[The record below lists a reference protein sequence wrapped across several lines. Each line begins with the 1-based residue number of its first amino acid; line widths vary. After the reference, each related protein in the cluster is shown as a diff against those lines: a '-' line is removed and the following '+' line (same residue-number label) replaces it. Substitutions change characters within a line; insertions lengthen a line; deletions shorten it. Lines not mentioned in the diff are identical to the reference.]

1 MKTKRSLSF
10 LLCFLL
16 VIVACIG
23 RVGYVGLSEEYY
35 ASSSYNSYTLL
46 IDKKYPT
53 VYDIDS
59 SPLTNASDKYVAVI
73 KPDEKCLSEL
83 SKLFTSAEIADITQE
98 LKSGYPI
105 VHEIDAKYKDTKLEY
120 IKIMK
125 CKVHYDSH
133 QICSHLI
140 SSVTGGVESHFS
152 DLFSDVKELSV
163 NYAVDAKGR
172 LLAGD
177 TGTVQNDDY
186 RSQRGIGLA
195 IDKKIQQIAESAMD
209 TSRIEKGAVVITDV
223 DSGAVLALCSRPNID
238 LNHISDTEND
248 FVNRALQPF
257 SVGSIFKIVV
267 ACCALE
273 NGLGDTRYTCAG
285 KIRVAD
291 TEYACQNTR
300 AHGAETLKTALANSC
315 NCYFVNLA
323 LKLGKDKLW
332 QTAYE
337 FGFGGETY
345 LGSDWKVSNGVID
358 DVSLLK
364 SDGRLALL
372 GFGQGHLSATPLMFA
387 SVVSTVANGG
397 IYYEPYIVDG
407 YIDDDGTRRKTTS
420 ASDPQG
426 RRIISQSTAKTMQS
440 YLEYV
445 VTNGTGSQAQSSDG
459 LSAGKTSTAQSGQYS
474 NGREILH
481 TWFAGYYPSDDPEY
495 AVVIMD
501 EDGTSGGGDCG
512 PVFRQIVDKL
522 ATLQ

>member
-1 MKTKRSLSF
+1 MRGKRVISF

-16 VIVACIG
+16 VIAGCIG
-23 RVGYVGLSEEYY
+23 RVGYIGLSQDYY

-46 IDKKYPT
+46 VDRKYPT

-59 SPLTNASDKYVAVI
+59 QPLTNASDRYVAVI

-83 SKLFTSAEIADITQE
+83 SWLFDADEIADITSE

-105 VHEIDAKYKDTKLEY
+105 VREIDPTKKDTELEY
-120 IKIMK
+120 IKVFK
-125 CKVHYDSH
+125 CKEHYDSR
-133 QICSHLI
+133 QLCSHLI
-140 SSVTGGVESHFS
+140 SNVTGGIEAHFNE
-152 DLFSDVKELSV
+152 LFSEVKELTV

-177 TGTVQNDDY
+177 TGTVQSAGY
-186 RSQRGIGLA
+186 STRRGIGLT
-195 IDKKIQQIAESAMD
+195 IDKEIQQIAEAAMD

-223 DSGAVLALCSRPNID
+223 SSGAVLALCSRPNID
-238 LNHISDTEND
+238 LNHVADADND
-248 FVNRALQPF
+248 FVNRALQAY

-273 NGLGDTRYTCAG
+273 NDMGAIRYTCRG
-285 KIRVAD
+285 QIRVAD
-291 TEYACQNTR
+291 TEYACQNTK

-323 LKLGKDKLW
+323 LQLGREKLW
-332 QTAYE
+332 KTARS

-345 LGSDWKVSNGVID
+345 FGSDWKIPNGVID
-358 DVSLLK
+358 DVSVLA
-364 SDGRLALL
+364 SDGKLALL
-372 GFGQGHLSATPLMFA
+372 GFGQGRLSATPLMFA
-387 SVVSTVANGG
+387 SVVAAVANGG
-397 IYYEPYIVDG
+397 TYYKPYIIDA
-407 YIDDDGTRRKTTS
+407 YIDDDGTRRKTQS
-420 ASDPQG
+420 ASKPEG
-426 RRIISQSTAKTMQS
+426 TRVLSSSTAQKMQS

-445 VTNGTGSQAQSSDG
+445 VTSGTGRAAQSKDG
-459 LSAGKTSTAQSGQYS
+459 LSAGKTSTAQSGQYE

-481 TWFAGYYPSDDPEY
+481 TWFAGYYPSDDPQY

-522 ATLQ
+522 ASLQ